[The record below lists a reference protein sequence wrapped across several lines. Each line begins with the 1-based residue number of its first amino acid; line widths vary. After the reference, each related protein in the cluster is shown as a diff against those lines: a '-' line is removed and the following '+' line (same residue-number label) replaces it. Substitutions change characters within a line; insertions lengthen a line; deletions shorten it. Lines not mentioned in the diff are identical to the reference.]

1 LEGGHIWKVDI
12 FGRWTYLEG
21 EHIREVDILGRWTY

>member
-1 LEGGHIWKVDI
+1 VDI

-21 EHIREVDILGRWTY
+21 GHIREVDILGRWTN